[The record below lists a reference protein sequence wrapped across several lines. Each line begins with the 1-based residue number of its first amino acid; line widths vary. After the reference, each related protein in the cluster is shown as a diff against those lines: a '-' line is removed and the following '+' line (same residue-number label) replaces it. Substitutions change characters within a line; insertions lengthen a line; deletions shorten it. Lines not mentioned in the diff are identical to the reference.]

1 MIVYITIWVILILAT
16 FTYNKKNAGCDI
28 LYYCIFV
35 CMWIVASGRSE
46 NVGVDTAT
54 YMSIYNAI
62 GREGYL
68 AYLEP
73 GWNALNIIG
82 HKLGLT
88 FYGFLSIPSFLMLA
102 PIFYLSKRLNANP
115 FWPLLIYFSMHIY
128 LASFNIMRQYVAVSY
143 VLLAYYMYFK
153 GKTKWTIFSAL
164 IACSIHYSSIL
175 AVCGIAFVKY
185 MRLNREK
192 VFFFFIVSLLIG
204 SLLNNAVLQRISFIY
219 SNYISD
225 DAYRSDGF
233 FAIIMALLVN
243 IFNVV
248 ILLFSKKHILHNPWV
263 KLYVLYIVV
272 LNLTYRLQ
280 LGARINII
288 YSIAQLV
295 ALPYIARNTNT
306 KQHQFVYTLIFI
318 FITLQFYRLL
328 LANANDIYPYQ
339 LTWF

>member
-1 MIVYITIWVILILAT
+1 MIVYITIWVILIIAT

-28 LYYCIFV
+28 LFYCIFV
-35 CMWIVASGRSE
+35 CLWIVASGRSE

-88 FYGFLSIPSFLMLA
+88 FYGFLSIPSFLMLV

-153 GKTKWTIFSAL
+153 GNTKWTILSAL
-164 IACSIHYSSIL
+164 MACSIHYSSIL
-175 AVCGIAFVKY
+175 AVCGIAFVRY
-185 MRLNREK
+185 VRLSREK
-192 VFFFFIVSLLIG
+192 VFFFFIVSLLLG
-204 SLLNNAVLQRISFIY
+204 SMLNNAVLQRISFIY
-219 SNYISD
+219 SHYISD

-233 FAIIMALLVN
+233 LSIVLSLLVN
-243 IFNVV
+243 VFNVV
-248 ILLFSKKHILHNPWV
+248 IWLFSKKYP
-263 KLYVLYIVV
+263 
-272 LNLTYRLQ
+272 LQ
-280 LGARINII
+280 GTGKKAHGKRM
-288 YSIAQLV
+288 
-295 ALPYIARNTNT
+295 P
-306 KQHQFVYTLIFI
+306 
-318 FITLQFYRLL
+318 
-328 LANANDIYPYQ
+328 
-339 LTWF
+339 